1 MKRAEILDA
10 AKACVCGEREQD
22 YGETFINGYTG
33 HEPLYWGVTCLYLSS
48 PNTNN
53 TNNAYY
59 LNTNGNVNNNNCNN
73 TNGSRPALM
82 VRSDRVGPKP
92 KAAPSI
98 ASKEVT
104 SRLGAS
110 KTNTLR

>member
-1 MKRAEILDA
+1 M
-10 AKACVCGEREQD
+10 
-22 YGETFINGYTG
+22 Y
-33 HEPLYWGVTCLYLSS
+33 S

-59 LNTNGNVNNNNCNN
+59 LNTNGNVNNNNCTN

-82 VRSDRVGPKP
+82 VRSDQVSPKP

-98 ASKEVT
+98 TSKEVIPSLAHARQIHCADA
-104 SRLGAS
+104 SRLSRTGGGLPGLS
-110 KTNTLR
+110 